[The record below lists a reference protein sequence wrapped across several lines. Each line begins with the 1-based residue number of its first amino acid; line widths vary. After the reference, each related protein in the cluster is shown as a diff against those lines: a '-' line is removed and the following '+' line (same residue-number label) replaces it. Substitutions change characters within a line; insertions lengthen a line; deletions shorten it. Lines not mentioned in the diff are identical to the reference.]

1 MGRDLAK
8 FDAPEAWLDTA
19 NVFDAVCAV
28 VCIRILRQYRLINTG
43 NNGTA
48 VVYGTDEDPRV
59 ALQETRPVDRHRVPS
74 KAADACVHNDTC

>member
-1 MGRDLAK
+1 MSRDLAK
-8 FDAPEAWLDTA
+8 SDAPEAWLDTVNA
-19 NVFDAVCAV
+19 FDAVCGV
-28 VCIRILRQYRLINTG
+28 VLRILRQYRFNTG

-48 VVYGTDEDPRV
+48 VVYGTDADPRV